1 MFNIYDFD
9 DSSALLI
16 YDENKAS
23 NQPTWSFD
31 SRKARTVP
39 GMMPLTPPPSILR
52 MVISSS
58 SDPFTNIVLPT
69 FF

>member
-1 MFNIYDFD
+1 
-9 DSSALLI
+9 
-16 YDENKAS
+16 
-23 NQPTWSFD
+23 
-31 SRKARTVP
+31 VP

>member
-1 MFNIYDFD
+1 
-9 DSSALLI
+9 
-16 YDENKAS
+16 
-23 NQPTWSFD
+23 
-31 SRKARTVP
+31 VP

-69 FF
+69 FFFKYNKNTYNNSNKINTC